1 MTYDDDENVEQMS
14 KYQEENRDE
23 AQGEADQEEEEEE
36 EEKTRRDKYDVEKPR
51 SSRADE

>member
-23 AQGEADQEEEEEE
+23 AQGEADQEEEEE
-36 EEKTRRDKYDVEKPR
+36 KTRRDKYDVEKPR

>member
-14 KYQEENRDE
+14 KYQEGNRDE
-23 AQGEADQEEEEEE
+23 AQGEADQED
-36 EEKTRRDKYDVEKPR
+36 EKTRRDKYDVEKPR